1 MAKRLK
7 KWGIFLLAFPI
18 FLSGADKSKKA
29 YELIYEDV
37 QLLKQQILEL
47 KDKIDRNSEEIQS
60 VKRQLQEVLALSKLF
75 QAEQASLK
83 EDQKKIPV
91 QYQILLEKLE
101 ALNAQLSKYLE
112 GVMDMQRSAL
122 PSGEQPEQKEGPPT
136 QAVSS
141 EKKAET
147 VSEEKVP
154 ASLPAGVSPQEVYNM
169 ARTDYLKGNYKLA
182 IEGFQMYRENFSASP
197 LADDALYWIG
207 ECFFSQKQYGNAID
221 QFNELILSYP
231 QGDKVPAA
239 YLKKGLSL
247 AELGKKEEAIA
258 VFKLLITKYPLEEES
273 KIAQQKLKELE
284 A

>member
-18 FLSGADKSKKA
+18 LLSGADKSKKA

-47 KDKIDRNSEEIQS
+47 KDKIDQNSEEIQS
-60 VKRQLQEVLALSKLF
+60 VRRQLQEVLTLSKLF

-91 QYQILLEKLE
+91 QYQILLEKLD

-112 GVMDMQRSAL
+112 GVMDLQRSAL
-122 PSGEQPEQKEGPPT
+122 PSGEQPEQKEGPPS

-141 EKKAET
+141 EKK
-147 VSEEKVP
+147 VP
-154 ASLPAGVSPQEVYNM
+154 AAMPAGVSPQEVYNM
-169 ARTDYLKGNYKLA
+169 ARTDYLKGNFKLA
-182 IEGFQMYRENFSASP
+182 IEGFQMYWENFPASP

-207 ECFFSQKQYGNAID
+207 ECFFSQKQYGNVID

-247 AELGKKEEAIA
+247 IELGKKEEAIA
-258 VFKLLITKYPLEEES
+258 VFKLLITKFPLEEEA
-273 KIAQQKLKELE
+273 KIAQQKLKDLE
-284 A
+284 V